1 MTKENVAFIKK
12 IKKLAIIVTTLAPF
26 NKNAFSGNHLI
37 KLLVLFS
44 ISVKIMECI
53 FIVQNN
59 GYFLKS
65 EK

>member
-1 MTKENVAFIKK
+1 MIKENVAFIKK

>member
-12 IKKLAIIVTTLAPF
+12 IKKLGIIMTTLAPF
-26 NKNAFSGNHLI
+26 SKNAFSGNHLI

-53 FIVQNN
+53 FIV
-59 GYFLKS
+59 
-65 EK
+65 